1 MSGVKLFFAGD
12 FCAKPS
18 TSIIQ
23 VSDEL
28 RDLVQSCDL
37 RVVNFEVPLRPN
49 IKLPYQ
55 KFERFWQ
62 HDDVPDFLRN
72 KPILSEDN
80 TVYDYSSLLNLE
92 KMSLRNDCV
101 IAHFELKNLTRD
113 QFSNIIEHDIA
124 VVHHIRTIAERD
136 RLLALVDG
144 L

>member
-1 MSGVKLFFAGD
+1 MEKKHAFPILNQAGKK
-12 FCAKPS
+12 FTRTFRMAG
-18 TSIIQ
+18 T
-23 VSDEL
+23 
-28 RDLVQSCDL
+28 
-37 RVVNFEVPLRPN
+37 EVMQT
-49 IKLPYQ
+49 IKYSSN
-55 KFERFWQ
+55 
-62 HDDVPDFLRN
+62 DDVPDFLRN